1 MEISRSGVEISKKQ
15 GRSRVPRVGG
25 MSVFPQV
32 PVTCFESTQTNV
44 GQGNCL
50 PLALIQ
56 QLEQLVQ
63 RKNQESTKLAAKL
76 LSDMFRGNMSSKNT
90 AHLVAAS
97 LNLRAYVCTEEQQN
111 RVPKFTVW
119 QDGGTTCDH
128 AMESVFALAKRP
140 TQAFAAMNLQDY
152 WKAISKDGVCLGLDF
167 LDALASKFSWLPIMT
182 YAPSDVTGNYS
193 VIQTNNCYPHGDFSK
208 ALHILMTPS
217 AVGGMNDAGH
227 YEGLVLQPN
236 VSYWQVRLAYH
247 FVPLSLTLFL

>member
-1 MEISRSGVEISKKQ
+1 VWRCEVAETSRSGVEISRSGVEISKKQ

-97 LNLRAYVCTEEQQN
+97 LNLRAYAEQ
-111 RVPKFTVW
+111 
-119 QDGGTTCDH
+119 GTQVH
-128 AMESVFALAKRP
+128 SV
-140 TQAFAAMNLQDY
+140 
-152 WKAISKDGVCLGLDF
+152 
-167 LDALASKFSWLPIMT
+167 
-182 YAPSDVTGNYS
+182 
-193 VIQTNNCYPHGDFSK
+193 
-208 ALHILMTPS
+208 
-217 AVGGMNDAGH
+217 AGRRH
-227 YEGLVLQPN
+227 HV
-236 VSYWQVRLAYH
+236 
-247 FVPLSLTLFL
+247 